1 MRRIVQNGHCWHL
14 IIDNQ
19 SPEAVA
25 LVEAILDADHLVM
38 RPGSAITTAEITAV
52 YEAIA
57 RAEASWCR
65 AHNFREDRTLM
76 MALARL
82 TDNLHRHEARHASA

>member
-1 MRRIVQNGHCWHL
+1 MRRIVQNGYAAHL

-25 LVEAILDADHLVM
+25 LVEAILDADQAV
-38 RPGSAITTAEITAV
+38 RKEGVTEADISAA
-52 YEAIA
+52 YNAIA
-57 RAEASWCR
+57 DAERAWCL
-65 AHNFREDRTLM
+65 AHGFKGDMALM

>member
-1 MRRIVQNGHCWHL
+1 MRRIVQNGHCLHL

-25 LVEAILDADHLVM
+25 LIEAILDADQAV
-38 RPGSAITTAEITAV
+38 RREGVTEADIRSA
-52 YEAIA
+52 YDAIA
-57 RAEASWCR
+57 TEEARWCR
-65 AHNFREDRTLM
+65 AHKFRHDRTLM

>member
-1 MRRIVQNGHCWHL
+1 MRRIVQNGYATHL
-14 IIDNQ
+14 IINNQ

-25 LVEAILDADHLVM
+25 LVEAILDADQAV
-38 RPGSAITTAEITAV
+38 RKEGVTEADIRAV
-52 YEAIA
+52 YDAIA
-57 RAEASWCR
+57 NAERAWCL
-65 AHNFREDRTLM
+65 AHGFKSDMALM

>member
-1 MRRIVQNGHCWHL
+1 MRRIVQSGYATHL

-25 LVEAILDADHLVM
+25 LVEAILDADQAV
-38 RPGSAITTAEITAV
+38 RKEGVTEAEISNA
-52 YEAIA
+52 YAAIA
-57 RAEASWCR
+57 NAERAWCL
-65 AHNFREDRTLM
+65 AHGFKGDMALM

-82 TDNLHRHEARHASA
+82 TDNLNRHEARHASA

>member
-1 MRRIVQNGHCWHL
+1 MRRIVQNGYAVHL
-14 IIDNQ
+14 VISNQ

-25 LVEAILDADHLVM
+25 LIEAILDADQAV
-38 RPGSAITTAEITAV
+38 RREGVTEADIQTA
-52 YEAIA
+52 YDAIA
-57 RAEASWCR
+57 HAESLWCA
-65 AHNFREDRTLM
+65 AHKFKHDRTVM

>member
-1 MRRIVQNGHCWHL
+1 MRRIVQNGYATHL
-14 IIDNQ
+14 VIDNQ

-25 LVEAILDADHLVM
+25 LVEAILDADQAV
-38 RPGSAITTAEITAV
+38 RREGVTEADIRSA
-52 YEAIA
+52 YDAIA
-57 RAEASWCR
+57 TEEARWCR
-65 AHNFREDRTLM
+65 AHKFKHDRTLM

>member
-1 MRRIVQNGHCWHL
+1 MRRIVQNGYAAHL

-25 LVEAILDADHLVM
+25 LIEAILDADQAV
-38 RPGSAITTAEITAV
+38 RREGVSEADIQSA
-52 YEAIA
+52 YDAIA
-57 RAEASWCR
+57 RAESVWCR
-65 AHNFREDRTLM
+65 EHKFKHDRTLM

-82 TDNLHRHEARHASA
+82 TDTLHRHEARHASA

>member
-25 LVEAILDADHLVM
+25 LVEAILNADQAV
-38 RPGSAITTAEITAV
+38 RKEGVTEADIRSA
-52 YEAIA
+52 YDAIA
-57 RAEASWCR
+57 TEEARWCR
-65 AHNFREDRTLM
+65 AHKFRHDRTLM

-82 TDNLHRHEARHASA
+82 TDTLHRHEARHASA

>member
-25 LVEAILDADHLVM
+25 LVEAILDADQAV
-38 RPGSAITTAEITAV
+38 RRDGVTEADIQSA
-52 YEAIA
+52 YDAIA
-57 RAEASWCR
+57 TEEARWCR
-65 AHNFREDRTLM
+65 AHGFKHDRTLM

-82 TDNLHRHEARHASA
+82 TDTLHRHEARHASA

>member
-25 LVEAILDADHLVM
+25 LVEAILDADQAV
-38 RPGSAITTAEITAV
+38 RREGVTEADIRSA
-52 YEAIA
+52 YDAIA
-57 RAEASWCR
+57 TEEARWCH
-65 AHNFREDRTLM
+65 AHKFKHDRTLM

>member
-1 MRRIVQNGHCWHL
+1 MRRIVQNGYVTHL

-25 LVEAILDADHLVM
+25 LVEAILDADQAV
-38 RPGSAITTAEITAV
+38 RRDGVTEASISAV
-52 YEAIA
+52 YAAIA
-57 RAEASWCR
+57 DAERAWCL
-65 AHNFREDRTLM
+65 AHGFKGDMALM